1 MNLKV
6 AKAAKITAFW
16 EFQRRLSGLKNGR
29 KGHTFEQNTDFIHL
43 IAQLR
48 QYAGA
53 AEQYFC
59 VCTSRTVIP
68 NIWGLS
74 ESGFNFE
81 SVRNARHSVNLLF
94 KEGIEWQQ
102 RKSESD

>member
-1 MNLKV
+1 M
-6 AKAAKITAFW
+6 
-16 EFQRRLSGLKNGR
+16 KNGR

-43 IAQLR
+43 IASPR
-48 QYAGA
+48 QYADA

-59 VCTSRTVIP
+59 VCTSRTVVPILRD
-68 NIWGLS
+68 LS